1 MFRIQSWWNI
11 WVFFLHKLIT
21 IRKAD
26 LSPFKRKS
34 RIESAATCLP
44 ANINRMSGNTNR
56 PKVCVL
62 TYKQSGLDQSNKRS
76 IASIMVA
83 LSDFYLVYIKQI
95 YFHIS
100 IYIYIYIIHS
110 MTNPIS
116 SKKSI
121 SGLVPLIHC
130 SFRVTPHS
138 AISVRNSQISKV
150 WERLMITP
158 LAENNA
164 KEPQTTKW
172 RHLT

>member
-100 IYIYIYIIHS
+100 IYIYIFILFIQWQIRFLPKNQSVDWYHWFIVHSEWHHTAPSLFEIHRFQ
-110 MTNPIS
+110 
-116 SKKSI
+116 KSE
-121 SGLVPLIHC
+121 
-130 SFRVTPHS
+130 
-138 AISVRNSQISKV
+138 KD
-150 WERLMITP
+150 W
-158 LAENNA
+158 
-164 KEPQTTKW
+164 W
-172 RHLT
+172 